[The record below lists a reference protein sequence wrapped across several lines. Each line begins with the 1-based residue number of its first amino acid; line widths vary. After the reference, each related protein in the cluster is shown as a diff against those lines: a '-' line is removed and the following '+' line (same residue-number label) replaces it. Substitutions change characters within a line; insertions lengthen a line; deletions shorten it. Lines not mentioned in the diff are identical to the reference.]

1 MAITITPSVA
11 PPTPIIVFSDV
22 NLGLNTE
29 SQYEV
34 VYDEDSIQKSVT
46 MILGTKVGSRV
57 FRRDF
62 GSYLEDILFD
72 PIDDISI
79 QRIRTELISAIE
91 KWEPRIIL
99 ADAIVKP
106 DYANEQYYV
115 ALNYTIPALNNKS
128 ASFIFNLKHGLV

>member
-1 MAITITPSVA
+1 MAITITPTVE
-11 PPTPIIVFSDV
+11 PQTPIVVFSDV

-29 SQYEV
+29 SLYEL

-72 PIDDISI
+72 PMDDISV
-79 QRIRTELISAIE
+79 QRIRTELVSAIE
-91 KWEPRIIL
+91 KWERRVIL
-99 ADAIVKP
+99 VSTVVKP

-115 ALNYTIPALNNKS
+115 ALHYTIPALNNK
-128 ASFIFNLKHGLV
+128 AATFIFNLKQGLV